1 MILLALVCAQCAHA
15 QGTDGLP
22 DAPQAA
28 AQAQAQ
34 KTDEVTVRNTPLN
47 LLKDQKEIWTS
58 PLRIRES
65 NALTPVFL
73 VLGTTVLI
81 TTDHQVMSSST
92 LQNKSL
98 NNEAVNASDGLAGA
112 FIAAPAAIYGMG
124 LIRHDD
130 HASETGILGGEA
142 IADSL
147 VVSEVIK
154 IVSQRERPTVDNA
167 KGKFF
172 QTSVGYDSSFPSN
185 HSIIAWSSAAVIASE
200 YGGPLTKITAY
211 GLATGVSLTRVIG
224 LQHFP
229 SDVLVGSA
237 VGWLIGRYVVRHRS
251 HWADLGSR

>member
-1 MILLALVCAQCAHA
+1 M
-15 QGTDGLP
+15 
-22 DAPQAA
+22 
-28 AQAQAQ
+28 
-34 KTDEVTVRNTPLN
+34 RNTPLN

-172 QTSVGYDSSFPSN
+172 QTQCRLRLLFSVEPQHHRLVFGGGDCLGIRRTAHQDHCVRARHGREPDPGDRPAAF
-185 HSIIAWSSAAVIASE
+185 SIGCA
-200 YGGPLTKITAY
+200 GGQ
-211 GLATGVSLTRVIG
+211 R
-224 LQHFP
+224 
-229 SDVLVGSA
+229 
-237 VGWLIGRYVVRHRS
+237 GRMA
-251 HWADLGSR
+251 HWALRRPSPFALGRFRKPVAPRAVRCSLLPDT